1 MEERL
6 QKILARA
13 NYGARRKCEE
23 LIIGGRVTV
32 NGQVAILG
40 QKADPDS
47 DDIRVDGNM
56 LRLESLVYIILHKP
70 KNILSDG
77 ADASSDTP
85 TARDLVPLPGH
96 LYPVG
101 RLDLRS
107 EGLLLMT
114 NDGDLANL
122 LTHPRYEHS
131 KEYHVAVEGQPDSEV
146 LEAWRQGVMLDGQR
160 TAPAEVTVL
169 ERAPKQTLLKVVLR
183 EGRKRQIRKVAASLG
198 FPVRHLIR
206 TRIGPIEL
214 GNLKPGEWRYLRSGE
229 VKLLRE
235 IKEQRPTRKRPPQG
249 RRRVRR
255 SAGSHKPPN

>member
-13 NYGARRKCEE
+13 NYGARRKCED
-23 LIIGGRVTV
+23 LITDGRVMV
-32 NGQVAILG
+32 NGRVAILG
-40 QKADPDS
+40 QKADVNT
-47 DDIRVDGNM
+47 DDIRVDGNV
-56 LRLESLVYIILHKP
+56 LRLEGPVYIILHKP

-77 ADASSDTP
+77 ADASGDTP
-85 TARDLVPLPGH
+85 TARDLVNVPGH

-107 EGLLLMT
+107 EGLLLLT

-131 KEYHVAVEGQPDSEV
+131 KEYHVTVEGKPSSEI
-146 LEAWRQGVMLDGQR
+146 LEVWRKGVMLDGKL
-160 TAPAEVTVL
+160 TAPAEVVVL

-198 FPVRHLIR
+198 FPVRQLIR

-214 GNLKPGEWRYLRSGE
+214 GNLRAGEWRYLRSGE
-229 VKLLRE
+229 VKQLLE
-235 IKEQRPTRKRPPQG
+235 IKEQRPKRKRLPRS
-249 RRRVRR
+249 RRRIQR
-255 SAGSHKPPN
+255 P

>member
-13 NYGARRKCEE
+13 NYGARRKCEA
-23 LIIGGRVTV
+23 LIVDGRVTV
-32 NGQVAILG
+32 NGQVATLG
-40 QKADPDS
+40 QKADPGS
-47 DDIRVDGNM
+47 DEIRVDGKV
-56 LRLESLVYIILHKP
+56 LHLDALVYIILHKP

-77 ADASSDTP
+77 ADADSGTP
-85 TARDLVPLPGH
+85 TARDLISAPGH

-131 KEYHVAVEGQPDSEV
+131 KEYHVTVEGQPDSET
-146 LEAWRQGVMLDGQR
+146 LETWRQGVMLDGQR
-160 TAPAEVTVL
+160 TAPAEVVVL

-198 FPVRHLIR
+198 FPVRQLIR

-214 GNLKPGEWRYLRSGE
+214 GNLRAGDWRYLRSGE
-229 VKLLRE
+229 VKLLLE
-235 IKEQRPTRKRPPQG
+235 IKAQRPKRKRPPQNW
-249 RRRVRR
+249 RRRRR
-255 SAGSHKPPN
+255 S